1 MSSFWIAPIEGIHCV
16 KLGRLE
22 VKDQYQQPVSMTPL
36 ASVKL
41 RSPYVAPITVRRK
54 AAFWLDFSGTR
65 R

>member
-22 VKDQYQQPVSMTPL
+22 VKDQYQRPVSMTPL

-41 RSPYVAPITVRRK
+41 RRPPHRGHNRAPESS
-54 AAFWLDFSGTR
+54 FLLGFSGTGR
-65 R
+65 

>member
-16 KLGRLE
+16 KQGRLE

-41 RSPYVAPITVRRK
+41 RRPRVAPVTVHHK
-54 AAFWLDFSGTR
+54 AAFRQFFSGTGR
-65 R
+65 